1 VVDGRRCKVWRAH
14 GDGSDRGA
22 VPGTLD
28 ERGLVV
34 ADGTLV
40 LEEVQPEGKRR
51 MAYGDWRHGAHP
63 DGALTVDAG

>member
-1 VVDGRRCKVWRAH
+1 
-14 GDGSDRGA
+14 